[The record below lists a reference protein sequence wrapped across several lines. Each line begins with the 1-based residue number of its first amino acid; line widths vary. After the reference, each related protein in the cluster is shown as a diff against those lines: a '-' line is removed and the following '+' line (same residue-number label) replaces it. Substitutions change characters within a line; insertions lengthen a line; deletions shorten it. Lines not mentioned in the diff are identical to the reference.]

1 MVGAP
6 MALGNSIPFINDNE
20 DVTARLIIE
29 MCLVFIMHV
38 FFLFMAAL
46 AAYRS
51 SRAKGQIRAAGA
63 GLHHSHSN
71 TRSTPNL

>member
-38 FFLFMAAL
+38 FFQYILKEISL
-46 AAYRS
+46 AFVFFF
-51 SRAKGQIRAAGA
+51 KG
-63 GLHHSHSN
+63 H
-71 TRSTPNL
+71 T